1 MEKHSEYGNRW
12 ASIAKFLP
20 GRTDNAI
27 KNYWNSHLH
36 RKVPFQRPAACSS
49 LGANVCQAVHL
60 KDTRLHGIRR
70 SKISMSCSSPDQLCS
85 ERFPHEQ
92 VRAMGYTGGSN
103 DKRSSTSSGGNGK
116 SRPRSNSG
124 GGGSG
129 RRRDYDGE
137 ETSDEE
143 AGGGDG
149 DGALDCDESLDA
161 AATDDEVR
169 R

>member
-1 MEKHSEYGNRW
+1 
-12 ASIAKFLP
+12 
-20 GRTDNAI
+20 
-27 KNYWNSHLH
+27 
-36 RKVPFQRPAACSS
+36 
-49 LGANVCQAVHL
+49 
-60 KDTRLHGIRR
+60 
-70 SKISMSCSSPDQLCS
+70 
-85 ERFPHEQ
+85 
-92 VRAMGYTGGSN
+92 MGYTGGST

-116 SRPRSNSG
+116 SRPRSNG
-124 GGGSG
+124 GGGGGG

-169 R
+169 RCCRPAVQRHAALHTVAETRCHSACAEDVRSYLLACAVSFAARCRCDA